1 MKIEYITNASF
12 LFTFSDG
19 TTVLTDPWYEDGIY
33 HGLLFNY
40 PPMHEKQRTRYLNLK
55 PDYLYISHIHGDHFN
70 PFTLSHFDK
79 DIPILI
85 GKFPPPALRLAL
97 QQLGFT
103 NITECTFDK
112 PWELG
117 EHSITIIKEF
127 SGSSDDIVNETN
139 IPVDSS
145 IYLEDGNGYKVF
157 FAVDNPM
164 QIRHAEQIKA
174 TFGKLDAAILA
185 YSGASIYPFVF
196 SHYSDDEKHTR
207 VAQLKASRLQKFCQL
222 AEIID
227 ADFNIPAAGS
237 FVIAGTGY
245 QYAQYQHQACPE
257 EIESAWRNH
266 NLNENKLV
274 MLSTGDALDLA
285 SRSAEHSPLALDRNF
300 TQQDRINYAE
310 SLADFPCELHRIT
323 WPDGLMMPINSL
335 IFKARANVWSA
346 QERLSTFPDT
356 DVVLHIKPVEQL
368 QAGLQCPIYAKIDM
382 KNERV
387 QINTLFEPT
396 EDKPYIK
403 FTMTTQVLIA
413 LLLGGTFWNVAEYH
427 MTIERV
433 PDQFDP
439 TLRSLMS
446 YFKL

>member
-1 MKIEYITNASF
+1 MKIEYVTNASF

-40 PPMHEKQRTRYLNLK
+40 PPIHSKQRERYLNLK

-79 DIPILI
+79 GIPILI
-85 GKFPPPALRLAL
+85 GKFPTPALRLAL

-103 NITECTFDK
+103 NIKECSFDE
-112 PWELG
+112 PWKLG
-117 EHSITIIKEF
+117 ENSVTIIKEF

-145 IYLEDGNGYKVF
+145 IYLEDKNGYSVF

-164 QIRHAEQIKA
+164 QIRHAEQIKT

-196 SHYSDDEKHTR
+196 SHYSDDEKKAR
-207 VAQLKASRLQKFCQL
+207 VEQLKSSRLKKFCQL

-227 ADFNIPAAGS
+227 ADFSIPAAGS
-237 FVIAGTGY
+237 FVIGGTGY
-245 QYAQYQHQACPE
+245 KYAQYQHQACPSEIKSTWHQHKLE
-257 EIESAWRNH
+257 ES
-266 NLNENKLV
+266 KLA
-274 MLSTGDALDLA
+274 MLSTGDVLDLS
-285 SRSAEHSPLALDRNF
+285 SRSTSLSPLALDRDF
-300 TQQDRINYAE
+300 TQQDRIDYAK
-310 SLADFPCELHRIT
+310 SLKNFPCELHSIA
-323 WPDGLMMPINSL
+323 WPEGLMMPINSL
-335 IFKARANVWSA
+335 LFKARANVWRA
-346 QERLSTFPDT
+346 QEKLSTYPDT
-356 DVVLHIKPVEQL
+356 DVFLHIEPVEML
-368 QAGLQCPIYAKIDM
+368 PAGLKSPIYAKISMDS
-382 KNERV
+382 ERV
-387 QINTLFEPT
+387 KIDTIFEPT
-396 EDKPYIK
+396 KDKPYIV
-403 FTMTTQVLIA
+403 FSMTTQVLIA

-439 TLRSLMS
+439 TLRSLMA